1 MIYPNEGRRFDTLAH
16 HKNVLFRMIGWFNE
30 NLK

>member
-1 MIYPNEGRRFDTLAH
+1 VVYRNEGHRFQKAADQRD
-16 HKNVLFRMIGWFNE
+16 VLLRMIGWFNE